1 MTEMNKRSMLGKE
14 VLCVLCRKRIIKSKI
29 PYYIENED
37 EQKVKKG
44 YVHEECLKEKIIKD
58 KQPIVIDMN
67 LIRSLRFEG
76 RYGEAAALL
85 EQFRA
90 DCKNE
95 QKGIKKEF
103 ESRDRKIVT
112 LNCKKL
118 NLCRYCR
125 MEKPLPGK
133 SICANC
139 KEEKRLSYLQ
149 NKEGSIN

>member
-1 MTEMNKRSMLGKE
+1 MRGKE
-14 VLCVLCRKRIIKSKI
+14 VICVLCRKPILESKI
-29 PYYIENED
+29 PYYVENEN
-37 EQKVKKG
+37 EKKIKKG

-95 QKGIKKEF
+95 QNEIKKEF
-103 ESRDRKIVT
+103 DSRDRKIVT

-125 MEKPLPGK
+125 KEEPLPGK
-133 SICANC
+133 SICAKC
-139 KEEKRLSYLQ
+139 KEEKRQSYL
-149 NKEGSIN
+149 KEQRYKSNLVKKEA